1 MSVPIVKKC
10 CCCVSLRTATLVI
23 GCLYT
28 IWTLAE
34 LIGSCVLV
42 TLLPI
47 GTDGKVSIHKRVL
60 YITAVVV
67 CCVHLL
73 FSVLLIVAVIKK
85 LPVLMLPW
93 TIVTGIIS
101 ATVFVMSLMGMS
113 LVLQDWGDMSVVDAT
128 FVIIHFLRACISAY
142 CIVVVHSYHKDMM
155 NKQIRGT
162 MYNKVNTEDTRE
174 HNTRETAD
182 TPHV

>member
-10 CCCVSLRTATLVI
+10 CFCVNLHTAALLI
-23 GCLYT
+23 GILYS

-42 TLLPI
+42 TMLPL
-47 GTDGKVSIHKRVL
+47 GTDGKVSTHKRVL

-73 FSVLLIVAVIKK
+73 FSVLLVVAVLKK
-85 LPVLMLPW
+85 LPVLTLPW

-101 ATVFVMSLMGMS
+101 ALVFVMALMGIS
-113 LVLQDWGDMSVVDAT
+113 LVLQDWNDMSVVSAT
-128 FVIIHFLRACISAY
+128 FVVIHLIRACISAY

-155 NKQIRGT
+155 NKEIEGKI
-162 MYNKVNTEDTRE
+162 YNKVNTDENAQGTT
-174 HNTRETAD
+174 NT
-182 TPHV
+182 PNV